1 LDAAGMGCR
10 KTTLERRTR
19 KDWMGKLGKE
29 MARRNI
35 QKASKIAW
43 LSYNRNKE
51 KRGNC
56 AGDFTRLCS
65 LITYLSSTMINGE
78 PFWSDLGDS
87 IKSSLFLKVFIASL
101 KGSIST
107 YAISEIQ

>member
-1 LDAAGMGCR
+1 
-10 KTTLERRTR
+10 
-19 KDWMGKLGKE
+19 

-51 KRGNC
+51 KRGDC
-56 AGDFTRLCS
+56 AGDFARLCS
-65 LITYLSSTMINGE
+65 LITYLSSTVKTNMQKTKTKRLYMINGE

-107 YAISEIQ
+107 YAISEIH